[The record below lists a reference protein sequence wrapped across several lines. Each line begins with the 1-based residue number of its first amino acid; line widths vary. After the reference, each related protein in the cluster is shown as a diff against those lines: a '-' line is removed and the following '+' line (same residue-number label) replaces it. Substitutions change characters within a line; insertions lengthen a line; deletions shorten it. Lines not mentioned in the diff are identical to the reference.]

1 MQDVLCY
8 HGVASHSLTAY
19 GLTDVGIPSIEIQ
32 GNLALRYH
40 STPPPFFQERKED
53 CALHRCNAGA

>member
-1 MQDVLCY
+1 MQDMLRY
-8 HGVASHSLTAY
+8 HGVASNPLTAY

-32 GNLALRYH
+32 GHLAQRCHL
-40 STPPPFFQERKED
+40 TPPPLFQERKED

>member
-1 MQDVLCY
+1 MQDMLRY
-8 HGVASHSLTAY
+8 HGVASNPLTAY

-32 GNLALRYH
+32 GHLAQRCL
-40 STPPPFFQERKED
+40 TPPPLFQERKED